1 MKLIKIFFLFQFFIL
16 SLLANVNL
24 YLNEKI
30 ILGEPL
36 VFTIEISGEK
46 VKFPDLSLIDGNV
59 VQEIS
64 SSISTNIIN
73 GTVSKVIKK
82 SYSLIPTKDF
92 IFPSLEFEI
101 DGKKFK
107 TKEKNIVVEKVSK
120 TKSDIFDLSINVDK
134 NEFYVG
140 ENFILKILFK
150 HKKDAKI
157 VGLSLNKP
165 TFDGFWYKQID
176 DTKKYEENDFNV
188 IELKFLLTP
197 LKDGILTINPILLQ
211 AQIIDESFKSYFSTT
226 KDINIYSNELNLKIK
241 KLPQDIKLVG
251 DFEIESTIDKEKIKA
266 GEAVSYKLKITGT
279 GNFDDILDIKLP
291 LSDVTIYE
299 NKPEIKTY
307 ILNDKYEG
315 TYEKVFSIVSN
326 KSFIIPSIT
335 FEYFDKNEEKVVTK
349 TTKTYEIKVEEKEV
363 KESFLEKAD
372 KNVETKEVVKIVE
385 KSSLEDK
392 ILYFVLGI
400 VFSLLI
406 VSLYFYVITSK
417 RKNKDEIYPLLKRVK
432 ESKSK
437 KELIKILAIYLKID
451 SRLDELIFRLE
462 KEEDFKLLKK
472 EIINILKELKL

>member
-462 KEEDFKLLKK
+462 KEEDFKILKK

>member
-24 YLNEKI
+24 YLNEKV

-82 SYSLIPTKDF
+82 SYSLISTKDF

-101 DGKKFK
+101 DGEKFK

-176 DTKKYEENDFNV
+176 DTKKYEENDFNI

-266 GEAVSYKLKITGT
+266 GEAVSYKLKITGN

-307 ILNDKYEG
+307 ISNDKYEG

>member
-1 MKLIKIFFLFQFFIL
+1 M
-16 SLLANVNL
+16 
-24 YLNEKI
+24 
-30 ILGEPL
+30 
-36 VFTIEISGEK
+36 
-46 VKFPDLSLIDGNV
+46 
-59 VQEIS
+59 
-64 SSISTNIIN
+64 
-73 GTVSKVIKK
+73 
-82 SYSLIPTKDF
+82 
-92 IFPSLEFEI
+92 
-101 DGKKFK
+101 
-107 TKEKNIVVEKVSK
+107 
-120 TKSDIFDLSINVDK
+120 SINVDK

-251 DFEIESTIDKEKIKA
+251 DFEIESKIDKEKIKA

-307 ILNDKYEG
+307 ISNDKYEG

-326 KSFIIPSIT
+326 KSFILPSIT

-363 KESFLEKAD
+363 KESF
-372 KNVETKEVVKIVE
+372 
-385 KSSLEDK
+385 
-392 ILYFVLGI
+392 
-400 VFSLLI
+400 
-406 VSLYFYVITSK
+406 
-417 RKNKDEIYPLLKRVK
+417 
-432 ESKSK
+432 
-437 KELIKILAIYLKID
+437 
-451 SRLDELIFRLE
+451 
-462 KEEDFKLLKK
+462 
-472 EIINILKELKL
+472 